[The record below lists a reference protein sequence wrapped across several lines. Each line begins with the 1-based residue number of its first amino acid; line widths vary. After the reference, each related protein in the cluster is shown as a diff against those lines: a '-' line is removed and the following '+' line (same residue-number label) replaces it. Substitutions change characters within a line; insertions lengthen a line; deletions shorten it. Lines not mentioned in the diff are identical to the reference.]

1 MLNMTVAYMSAM
13 YPSKVHLILDI
24 DEISIDCNQRDYHK
38 TGEYIHGAPNEHK
51 GSKKI
56 KAFS

>member
-1 MLNMTVAYMSAM
+1 MTVAYMSAM